1 MTQSLHKMGG
11 DNVVTNTE
19 SIQFTD
25 GSFQTTAAAPLNVNA
40 TYVYAS
46 GSQNM
51 PTADEGQASSLI
63 LSFDTDED
71 SNASP
76 GFPSMYSSDTPTVL
90 TAPTQGYYIVM
101 AGFSVTAQYTVTGA
115 QIAAQLFKNP
125 IAGGEAECFA
135 QQSSTAD
142 STINQS
148 FNISQIIAM
157 DAGDQV
163 YINVYQSCGGTVPV
177 LGGTSTFLSM
187 ALLT

>member
-1 MTQSLHKMGG
+1 MTQLVHKMGG
-11 DNVVTNTE
+11 DSVVTNTE

-25 GSFQTTAAAPLNVNA
+25 GSYQTTAAAPLNVNA

-46 GSQNM
+46 GSQNL
-51 PTADEGQASSLI
+51 PTEDEGQASTLV

-76 GFPSMYSSDTPTVL
+76 GFPSMYSSETPTVL
-90 TAPTQGYYIVM
+90 TAPTQGYYIVV
-101 AGFSVTAQYTVTGA
+101 AGFSVTAQYADG
-115 QIAAQLFKNP
+115 QIAAQLYKNP
-125 IAGGEAECFA
+125 IAGGSAVCFA
-135 QQSSTAD
+135 QQSSTCD
-142 STINQS
+142 PTINQS
-148 FNISQIIAM
+148 FCISQIIAM

-177 LGGTSTFLSM
+177 LGGNSTFLSM

>member
-1 MTQSLHKMGG
+1 MTQLTHLMGG
-11 DNVVTNTE
+11 DSVLTNTE
-19 SIQFTD
+19 AVQFTD
-25 GSFQTTAAAPLNVNA
+25 GSLQTTAAAPLNVNA
-40 TYVYAS
+40 TYIYAS

-51 PTADEGQASSLI
+51 PTESEGQASSLI
-63 LSFDTDED
+63 LSFDTNED

-76 GFPSMYSSDTPTVL
+76 GFPSMYSSGTPTVL
-90 TAPTQGYYIVM
+90 TAPTQGYYIVI

-115 QIAAQLFKNP
+115 QIAAQLYKQP
-125 IAGGEAECFA
+125 ILGGSPVCFA

-148 FNISQIIAM
+148 FCISQIIAM